1 MSADYVIKILS
12 LGDTT
17 VGKTTIILR
26 YTKLQN
32 PKRVV
37 STIGVDFKSKI
48 ITTED
53 NKRVKVLLWDTAGQE
68 RFRGI
73 ATNYFHGSDSVL
85 LVFDI
90 SLKRTF
96 DLLPFWIE
104 QLKQKRNLDDLN
116 LFLVG
121 NKKDL
126 EKMRQVENTDIQ
138 KFIEENGIKKYFEV
152 SALENIGIDE
162 MFEHIVKESVDLVIK
177 RDWDNHSDALSG
189 INKLDVDKNFKTK
202 SSNRDGCCS

>member
-1 MSADYVIKILS
+1 MSDFVIKVLS

-26 YTKLQN
+26 YTKLSN

-48 ITTED
+48 VKTKE

-68 RFRGI
+68 RFRGV
-73 ATNYFHGSDSVL
+73 ATNYFHGSDAVL

-90 SLKRTF
+90 SSKRTF
-96 DLLPFWIE
+96 NLLPFWIE
-104 QLKQKRNLDDLN
+104 QLKLKRNLSELN

-126 EKMRQVENTDIQ
+126 AHIRQVDSTEIQ
-138 KFIEENGIKKYFEV
+138 SFVRQNDIKKYFEV

-162 MFEHIVKESVDLVIK
+162 MFEEIVKESVELVI
-177 RDWDNHSDALSG
+177 R
-189 INKLDVDKNFKTK
+189 
-202 SSNRDGCCS
+202 RDGDNTSDYGRKTRLEDSVQGTRMKNSKGGCC

>member
-1 MSADYVIKILS
+1 
-12 LGDTT
+12 
-17 VGKTTIILR
+17 
-26 YTKLQN
+26 
-32 PKRVV
+32 
-37 STIGVDFKSKI
+37 VDFKSKI

-126 EKMRQVENTDIQ
+126 EKMRQVESTDIQ
-138 KFIEENGIKKYFEV
+138 KFVEENGIKKYFEV
-152 SALENIGIDE
+152 SALENIGIDG
-162 MFEHIVKESVDLVIK
+162 MFEYIVKESVDLVIK
-177 RDWDNHSDALSG
+177 RDWDNHSETLSG
-189 INKLDVDKNFKTK
+189 INKLNINKNLKTK

>member
-1 MSADYVIKILS
+1 MSADYVIKVLS

-32 PKRVV
+32 PKKVV
-37 STIGVDFKSKI
+37 STIGIDFKSKI
-48 ITTED
+48 VQTKD
-53 NKRVKVLLWDTAGQE
+53 NKKVKVLLWDTAGQE
-68 RFRGI
+68 RYRGI

-90 SLKRTF
+90 SIKRTF

-104 QLKQKRNLDDLN
+104 QLKEKRNLDDLN

-126 EKMRQVENTDIQ
+126 EKMRQVEDRDIQ
-138 KFIEENGIKKYFEV
+138 NFVKTNGIKKYFEV

-162 MFEHIVKESVDLVIK
+162 MFEYIVKESVDLIIK
-177 RDWDNHSDALSG
+177 RDWDNDSETLSG
-189 INKLDVDKNFKTK
+189 INKLSAKKNYKTK
-202 SSNRDGCCS
+202 TSTKEGCCS

>member
-1 MSADYVIKILS
+1 MAQQFSVL
-12 LGDTT
+12 
-17 VGKTTIILR
+17 
-26 YTKLQN
+26 
-32 PKRVV
+32 
-37 STIGVDFKSKI
+37 KS
-48 ITTED
+48 
-53 NKRVKVLLWDTAGQE
+53 V
-68 RFRGI
+68 
-73 ATNYFHGSDSVL
+73 FHGSDSVL